1 MKPASAA
8 ASITSYQQGQ
18 AILYQNRASEV
29 LLGLAK
35 PDFKPG
41 DPPAM
46 LLVVRNNSPAPF
58 LLAPSSLSVT
68 ADGRPVRVYTYEEL
82 KTGIDKQASRKS
94 FWNGLAAGMSSMS
107 ANSPTTSKTT
117 GSYTIRDNYGN
128 QAGGDYT
135 ATTVTDD
142 PAATAARRG
151 EINNQAAATRREI
164 QATNATQIQGLSSI
178 LRENTLAPGA
188 VAGGVVKLHPED
200 LKDAQAVSITVQ
212 AGDEA
217 YEFPLE
223 VLK

>member
-1 MKPASAA
+1 M
-8 ASITSYQQGQ
+8 TSYYQGQ
-18 AILYQNRASEV
+18 AVLYQVKASEV

-46 LLVVRNNSPAPF
+46 LLVVRNNSAAPF

-82 KTGIDKQASRKS
+82 QTGIDKSASRKS

-107 ANSPTTSKTT
+107 GNSATTSKTT
-117 GSYTIRDNYGN
+117 GNYTIRDDYGN
-128 QAGGDYT
+128 RAGGTYT

-142 PAATAARRG
+142 PAATAARRAA
-151 EINNQAAATRREI
+151 INNQAAATRREI
-164 QATNATQIQGLSSI
+164 EFDKVTQLQGLSSI

-188 VAGGVVKLHPED
+188 MAGGVVKLHPED
-200 LKDAQAVSITVQ
+200 LKGAQAVSITVQ